1 MFGTWVLF
9 RFSYV
14 SMCLFGRLHGWW
26 LQWKNLPQFVFLVW
40 YSSCRRYTLF
50 VFPPFFFVRLNLYIE
65 LLRILSLIVFF
76 TFVSIFVNALGLD
89 DAHYKVECS
98 NMGTCDKTKGECK
111 CRTNF
116 EGKKTKLTHGSLYT
130 NREQQAINTQHLS
143 NTSLPFLWSTRN

>member
-1 MFGTWVLF
+1 MFVRQVTRVVIAVKELAPIRILGLI
-9 RFSYV
+9 
-14 SMCLFGRLHGWW
+14 
-26 LQWKNLPQFVFLVW
+26 LQLQKVHTF
-40 YSSCRRYTLF
+40 C
-50 VFPPFFFVRLNLYIE
+50 FPPFFFVRLNLYIE

-143 NTSLPFLWSTRN
+143 NTSLPFL